1 MQIIN
6 VADLSDSQLEF
17 ADQLLNHKFWQ
28 SILQFCVPLIV
39 FVAIWTNVL
48 PLQLDGVP
56 ALVGVLFDG
65 LVKAIAVL
73 SGIATFMMAVF
84 CIKAK
89 KEVRQEIHLRQG
101 IQFGGC

>member
-17 ADQLLNHKFWQ
+17 ADQLLNHKLCQ

-56 ALVGVLFDG
+56 ALVVALFDS

-73 SGIATFMMAVF
+73 SGIATLVMPAF

-89 KEVRQEIHLRQG
+89 IEIRQEIQLRQSLP
-101 IQFGGC
+101 FGGC